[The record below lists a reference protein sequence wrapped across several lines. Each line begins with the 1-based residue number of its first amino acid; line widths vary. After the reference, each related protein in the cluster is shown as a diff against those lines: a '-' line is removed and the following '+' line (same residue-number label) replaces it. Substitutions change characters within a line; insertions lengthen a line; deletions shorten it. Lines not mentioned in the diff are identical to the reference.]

1 MPATTD
7 LKDKQKRRKVRR
19 CADPVRR
26 CQDGMLFSP
35 VDYLGLEAAHP
46 LVAEFVFGDVQRR
59 CNRAVVSTEHTTA
72 INSIKQK
79 AVSCQHRTYDSDAI
93 KQKAVAGTSTEHTTA
108 INSIKQKAVSCQH
121 RTYDSDA
128 IKQKAVAGTSTEHTT
143 AINLIKQ
150 NAVASTEHNGR
161 GRLRP
166 RPVGEYFGVDKDIQ
180 AGGRTEVRIH
190 SLSITVKT
198 PR

>member
-1 MPATTD
+1 MPPLTSKINRNAAKLDGAPIPCVVAKTACSSV
-7 LKDKQKRRKVRR
+7 LSIIWVLRPPIRLLLNSSLGGVR
-19 CADPVRR
+19 
-26 CQDGMLFSP
+26 
-35 VDYLGLEAAHP
+35 
-46 LVAEFVFGDVQRR
+46 RR
-59 CNRAVVSTEHTTA
+59 CNRAAVST
-72 INSIKQK
+72 K
-79 AVSCQHRTYDSDAI
+79 
-93 KQKAVAGTSTEHTTA
+93 HTTA